1 MHMSYI
7 AAEMECVLVSFVIAL
22 EEAPLDACA
31 YASLACRIA
40 RERPEELSVSASSSA
55 AAPASPVLAA
65 VSRAMGYFA
74 RGDVS
79 SPEQLMALF
88 GYEHGQKR
96 TIGGKMH
103 EQQRKRQCTQ
113 QYGIAEESKG

>member
-1 MHMSYI
+1 MSFSS
-7 AAEMECVLVSFVIAL
+7 EMECVLTSFVFAL
-22 EEAPLDACA
+22 EDAPLDACA

-40 RERPEELSVSASSSA
+40 RERPEELAVSTSSA
-55 AAPASPVLAA
+55 AARASPVLAA

-79 SPEQLMALF
+79 SPEHLMLLF
-88 GYEHGQKR
+88 GHAHGQKR
-96 TIGGKMH
+96 TPSNTVC

-113 QYGIAEESKG
+113 QYGYAEESKE